1 MGKMTKEKYQA
12 KRTERYGLGRRAGS
26 TTLLV
31 AFVFCSGKSAKS
43 CEIHKNMQNTVKF
56 STNLIKI
63 NTCLYSIFETYLSYW
78 GYLIAVNLQI
88 FLETSS
94 LKHANNVTK
103 LPGVDY
109 VAKNWVLAM
118 MFKALLLVHFW
129 SLLLLKEQI
138 LTSVR
143 KTLKTLV

>member
-1 MGKMTKEKYQA
+1 M
-12 KRTERYGLGRRAGS
+12 GS
-26 TTLLV
+26 TALPPPQSTAQLTLLV

-43 CEIHKNMQNTVKF
+43 CEIHKNMQNTAKF
-56 STNLIKI
+56 AINLIKI

-94 LKHANNVTK
+94 LKHANNVPK

-109 VAKNWVLAM
+109 RYVAKNWALAM

>member
-1 MGKMTKEKYQA
+1 MSTNKHVAEIKFHARAVAADTEKKITA
-12 KRTERYGLGRRAGS
+12 IFGR
-26 TTLLV
+26 
-31 AFVFCSGKSAKS
+31 
-43 CEIHKNMQNTVKF
+43 
-56 STNLIKI
+56 NLIKI

>member
-1 MGKMTKEKYQA
+1 
-12 KRTERYGLGRRAGS
+12 
-26 TTLLV
+26 
-31 AFVFCSGKSAKS
+31 
-43 CEIHKNMQNTVKF
+43 MQNTVKF

-88 FLETSS
+88 FLEISS

-143 KTLKTLV
+143 KTEQILVKKAKSEKSKF

>member
-1 MGKMTKEKYQA
+1 M
-12 KRTERYGLGRRAGS
+12 GS
-26 TTLLV
+26 TAPSPPQSTAQLTLLV

-43 CEIHKNMQNTVKF
+43 CEIHKNMQNTAKF
-56 STNLIKI
+56 GINLIKI

-94 LKHANNVTK
+94 LKHANNVPK

-109 VAKNWVLAM
+109 VAKNWALAM

-143 KTLKTLV
+143 KMLKTLV